1 MTIRKSTVANLGKL
15 FIAIAAVAMTM
26 YVGGY

>member
-1 MTIRKSTVANLGKL
+1 MTIRKSTITNVAKC